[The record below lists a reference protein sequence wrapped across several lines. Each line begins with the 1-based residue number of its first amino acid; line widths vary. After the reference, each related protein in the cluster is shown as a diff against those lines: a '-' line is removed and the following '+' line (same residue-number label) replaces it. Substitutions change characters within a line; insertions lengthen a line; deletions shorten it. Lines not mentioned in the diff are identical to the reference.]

1 MSAPRRGGQ
10 ESALACRSFRAAM
23 KELRGLRTRASVRQR
38 KGSGPVNPSLLAATK
53 ELRACEPEPPCGNE
67 KASGFCRT
75 GSLVQGI
82 SVGFWLLFREVGAG
96 REGFESLRRLPPV
109 VMLPRAGARSG
120 CGPRSVWGPPGVPPG
135 VAPGFTP
142 GCRAAAGP
150 APRRRR
156 RCGWLPPARAPR
168 ASRSRRAPRW
178 TRYPWRRPP
187 RCRSGGR
194 PPSPPVRGR

>member
-1 MSAPRRGGQ
+1 MSASRRGGQ
-10 ESALACRSFRAAM
+10 DSALACRSFRAAM

-38 KGSGPVNPSLLAATK
+38 KGSGPANPSFRAATK
-53 ELRACEPEPPCGNE
+53 RPPVSAEPEALC
-67 KASGFCRT
+67 KV
-75 GSLVQGI
+75 SL
-82 SVGFWLLFREVGAG
+82 SDFWLLFREVGAG
-96 REGFESLRRLPPV
+96 REGFESLRRFPPV

-150 APRRRR
+150 APLRRR

>member
-10 ESALACRSFRAAM
+10 ESALACRSLRAAM

-38 KGSGPVNPSLLAATK
+38 KG
-53 ELRACEPEPPCGNE
+53 LRFLRNRRPC
-67 KASGFCRT
+67 ARYLCRI
-75 GSLVQGI
+75 LVAFSRG
-82 SVGFWLLFREVGAG
+82 
-96 REGFESLRRLPPV
+96 
-109 VMLPRAGARSG
+109 RSG
-120 CGPRSVWGPPGVPPG
+120 TRGLRIPSAASARRDAPEGGRKVGRGGVPPG
-135 VAPGFTP
+135 VAPDFTP

-187 RCRSGGR
+187 RCRNGGR
-194 PPSPPVRGR
+194 PPSPPARGR